1 MSISSRIRL
10 PALAA
15 GAAAVALFLGAC
27 GDSSSD
33 TSSTDSTAAG
43 STPTVAINSAVSGFD
58 AQKVYADAAPSVVT
72 IISILGGG
80 SADPLSGGGGAGQ
93 GSGFVISDEG
103 EIVTNAHVVTD
114 AEDTGAS
121 DPSQINEAKEV
132 YVEFGDKNQVPA
144 DIIGFDPNADVALIK
159 VDPEGLDIQPIE
171 LGDSEQISVGQP
183 VAAIGSP
190 FGQEQSLS
198 TGIISATDRSID
210 SLTQFKIDGG
220 IQTDASIN
228 PGNSGGPL
236 INAEGDVIG
245 IDQQINTTSG
255 GNEGVGFA
263 VPINLAK
270 RSIEQLRENGEVAY
284 PYLGVATQTLYP
296 QLAERL
302 GLDTDNGVLVTQVND
317 GSPAADA
324 GLKAGD
330 DRFRFQAIPV
340 VGGGDVILEADGDV
354 LQEDGDLS
362 TAILDKSPGDTVTLK
377 ILRDGKEMDVDV
389 TLGDR
394 ADAGPA

>member
-1 MSISSRIRL
+1 MSRGSLIRR
-10 PALAA
+10 PALVA
-15 GAAAVALFLGAC
+15 GVAAAALVLGAC
-27 GDSSSD
+27 GENMTTAD
-33 TSSTDSTAAG
+33 TTGTESTA
-43 STPTVAINSAVSGFD
+43 STPTIAINTGIVGFD
-58 AQKVYADAAPSVVT
+58 PQKVYADAAPSVVT
-72 IISILGGG
+72 IISVLDG
-80 SADPLSGGGGAGQ
+80 SGDALGGGGAGQ

-114 AEDTGAS
+114 AEDTGAANPS
-121 DPSQINEAKEV
+121 DINEAKQV
-132 YVEFGDKNQVPA
+132 YVEFGDHNQVPA
-144 DIIGFDPNADVALIK
+144 EIIGFDPNADVALIK
-159 VDPEGLDIQPIE
+159 VDPDGLDIEPIE
-171 LGDSEQISVGQP
+171 LGDSGDLAVGQP

-198 TGIISATDRSID
+198 TGIISATDRTID

-236 INAEGDVIG
+236 IDADGEVIG

-270 RSIEQLRENGEVAY
+270 RSIEQLRDDGKVSY
-284 PYLGVATQTLYP
+284 PYLGVATQTLFP

-302 GLDTDNGVLVTQVND
+302 DLNTETGVIITQVTP
-317 GSPAADA
+317 GSPADDA

-330 DRFRFQAIPV
+330 DRFRFQAQPV
-340 VGGGDVILEADGDV
+340 VGGGDVIIEADGDSIE
-354 LQEDGDLS
+354 QDGDLA
-362 TAILDKSPGDTVTLK
+362 TAILDKNPGDTVTLK
-377 ILRDGKEMDVDV
+377 ILRDGKEQDVEV

-394 ADAGPA
+394 SDAATP

>member
-1 MSISSRIRL
+1 MSSAASLRR

-15 GAAAVALFLGAC
+15 GLAAAALALGAC
-27 GDSSSD
+27 GSD
-33 TSSTDSTAAG
+33 ATTPETTGTGSTA
-43 STPTVAINSAVSGFD
+43 STPTVAINTAIRGFD
-58 AQKVYADAAPSVVT
+58 PQQVYADAAPSVVT
-72 IISILGGG
+72 IISVLGESSGG
-80 SADPLSGGGGAGQ
+80 LGGGGAGQ
-93 GSGFVISDEG
+93 GSGFVISDDG

-114 AEDTGAS
+114 AEDTGAANPA
-121 DPSQINEAKEV
+121 DIHEAKEV
-132 YVEFGDKNQVPA
+132 YVEFGDHNQVPA
-144 DIIGFDPNADVALIK
+144 EIIGFDPNADVALIK
-159 VDPEGLDIQPIE
+159 VDPDGLDIEPIE
-171 LGDSEQISVGQP
+171 LGDSDDLAVGQP

-198 TGIISATDRSID
+198 TGIISATDRTID

-236 INAEGDVIG
+236 IDADGEVIG

-270 RSIEQLRENGEVAY
+270 RSIEQLRDKGSVSY
-284 PYLGVATQTLYP
+284 PYLGVATQTLFP

-302 GLDTDNGVLVTQVND
+302 DLDTDHGVIVTQVSP
-317 GSPAADA
+317 GSPADEA

-330 DRFRFQAIPV
+330 DRFRFQAQPV
-340 VGGGDVILEADGDV
+340 VGGGDVIIEADGDV
-354 LQEDGDLS
+354 LEQDGDLAS
-362 TAILDKSPGDTVTLK
+362 AILDKNPGDTVTLK
-377 ILRDGKEMDVDV
+377 ILRDGKEQDVEV

-394 ADAGPA
+394 DDAETP

>member
-1 MSISSRIRL
+1 MSRVSRLRL

-15 GAAAVALFLGAC
+15 GAAAVALVLGAC
-27 GDSSSD
+27 GENMSSPG
-33 TSSTDSTAAG
+33 TTDATATDAT
-43 STPTVAINSAVSGFD
+43 TPTIAVNTAIGGFD
-58 AQKVYADAAPSVVT
+58 AQQVYADAAPSVVT
-72 IISILGGG
+72 IISILDDKG
-80 SADPLSGGGGAGQ
+80 LSGGGAGQ
-93 GSGFVISDEG
+93 GSGFVISDGG

-114 AEDTGAS
+114 AEDTGAANPT
-121 DPSQINEAKEV
+121 DINAAKEV
-132 YVEFGDKNQVPA
+132 YVEFGDHNQVPA
-144 DIIGFDPNADVALIK
+144 EIIGFDPNADVALIK
-159 VDPEGLDIQPIE
+159 VDPDGLDIQPIG
-171 LGDSEQISVGQP
+171 LGDSDELAVGQP

-236 INAEGDVIG
+236 IDADGEVIG

-270 RSIEQLRENGEVAY
+270 RSIDQLRESGEVAY

-302 GLDTDNGVLVTQVND
+302 GVDTDHGVLITQVNQ
-317 GSPAADA
+317 GSPADEA

-330 DRFRFQAIPV
+330 DRFRFQAQQVI
-340 VGGGDVILEADGDV
+340 GGGDVIIEADGDE
-354 LQEDGDLS
+354 LEQDGDLA
-362 TAILDKSPGDTVTLK
+362 TAILDKEPGDTVTLK
-377 ILRDGKEMDVDV
+377 IIRDGEEQDVDV

-394 ADAGPA
+394 NDAQTG

>member
-1 MSISSRIRL
+1 MNRGSLIRR
-10 PALAA
+10 PALVA
-15 GAAAVALFLGAC
+15 GVAAAALVLGAC
-27 GDSSSD
+27 GEDM
-33 TSSTDSTAAG
+33 TTAETTGGESTT
-43 STPTVAINSAVSGFD
+43 STPTIAINAGIVGFD
-58 AQKVYADAAPSVVT
+58 PQKVYADAAPSVVT
-72 IISILGGG
+72 IISVLDDSGD
-80 SADPLSGGGGAGQ
+80 ALSGGGGAGQ

-114 AEDTGAS
+114 AEDTGAANPS
-121 DPSQINEAKEV
+121 DINEAKEV
-132 YVEFGDKNQVPA
+132 YVEFGDHNQVPA
-144 DIIGFDPNADVALIK
+144 EIVGFDPNADVALIK
-159 VDPEGLDIQPIE
+159 VDPDGLDIEPIE
-171 LGDSEQISVGQP
+171 LGDSGDLAVGQP

-198 TGIISATDRSID
+198 TGIISATDRTID

-236 INAEGDVIG
+236 IDADGQVIG

-270 RSIEQLRENGEVAY
+270 RSIEQLRDKGEVSY
-284 PYLGVATQTLYP
+284 PYLGVATQTLFP

-302 GLDTDNGVLVTQVND
+302 DLSTDHGVIVTQVTS
-317 GSPAADA
+317 GSPADEA

-330 DRFRFQAIPV
+330 DRFRFQAQPV
-340 VGGGDVILEADGDV
+340 VGGGDVIIEADGDSIE
-354 LQEDGDLS
+354 QDGDLS
-362 TAILDKSPGDTVTLK
+362 TAILDKNPGDTVTLK
-377 ILRDGKEMDVDV
+377 ILRDGKEQDVEV

-394 ADAGPA
+394 SDAETP